1 MKLDVSYDFGA
12 DSFGMA
18 HVSFSRGPESVV
30 LTENRLT
37 KVKTRLTPYLKL
49 QLDSESFLGLRYS
62 GIGCARKMAMWPPL
76 TFVEKQETILGKFR
90 LFGKFGTFECFE
102 SIPEFLK
109 FR

>member
-1 MKLDVSYDFGA
+1 MIFNT

-37 KVKTRLTPYLKL
+37 KVKTRLTLYLKL
-49 QLDSESFLGLRYS
+49 QLDFRNPLGLRYS

-76 TFVEKQETILGKFR
+76 YFYRKARNCFR
-90 LFGKFGTFECFE
+90 E
-102 SIPEFLK
+102 I
-109 FR
+109 